1 MPPWAIRRVTRKRSA
16 RSCPGASGSSARWGC
31 GVPDMMAASIAHY
44 HSTCFLWGLVLRPR
58 DSLRPR
64 QPLTEARGSDSKP
77 EPGAV
82 VIDLS
87 NDPPAEPEAF
97 RLLAPQRGA
106 IATEQKC
113 RAPEHGIVGACSNPP
128 VRKSHRTLL
137 VGALPILPCFTG
149 QQREALADRRTSE
162 VIHLAWKSATTENCP
177 NHRQAPWKLQYT
189 GQSVWPGASCVSN
202 LESNRLAGILAF
214 NRSNLCTRPQPPDS
228 ALVRLARAS

>member
-149 QQREALADRRTSE
+149 QQKGGSGGSSDIRSYPLGFE
-162 VIHLAWKSATTENCP
+162 VGDYVELPESPAGSLETTFWEVGIWRNP
-177 NHRQAPWKLQYT
+177 NPTNK
-189 GQSVWPGASCVSN
+189 
-202 LESNRLAGILAF
+202 
-214 NRSNLCTRPQPPDS
+214 PQG
-228 ALVRLARAS
+228 